1 MVDEDDQDVY
11 VAQLREVFDS
21 CDVKG
26 DGFLTKDGLVE
37 LCQKLQL
44 EDQLSKLLAQLLGD
58 QEDGEVRFCSKYFA
72 LRQNGSC
79 FIRSQDHRY
88 SHSYHLIR
96 FSSFG
101 EVWESKSY
109 LNILFIYTG
118 QL

>member
-26 DGFLTKDGLVE
+26 DGFLTKYGLVE

-79 FIRSQDHRY
+79 FIRSHIYKIIQDFTF
-88 SHSYHLIR
+88 IR
-96 FSSFG
+96 FYRTTDTS
-101 EVWESKSY
+101 
-109 LNILFIYTG
+109 ILII
-118 QL
+118 